1 MMSELDDAKLL
12 HGTSCHEV
20 TALYLIRVKG
30 QGNLPWLSTK
40 FRPGVTSSV

>member
-1 MMSELDDAKLL
+1 MSELDDAKLL

-30 QGNLPWLSTK
+30 QGSLPWLPTK
-40 FRPGVTSSV
+40 FSPDVTSSV